1 MEDLNEL
8 DIWEAISKDP
18 KASHAAHLEKMDK
31 IREAAEKTAKEKKE
45 KAAEEKKKKEADEKK
60 EKGADATAEGGVQD
74 MVQGALTGGEN
85 PVEGLMEGLA
95 GAMPAVDPV
104 SLGIK
109 AAQLIEAQA
118 EKNAAMLAEDINA
131 TNEEREKTLKAAADL
146 MEQMKDTT
154 GEDLTAMQQITSKL
168 LQSVVAPVN
177 FRKTRMK
184 GFGERMGALEGM
196 SKDFSSVGMNTLKP
210 YDNFEALVA
219 GKFQFLLSI
228 DIAPL
233 HLKIFL
239 SHHSLT

>member
-18 KASHAAHLEKMDK
+18 EASHAAHLEKMDK

-45 KAAEEKKKKEADEKK
+45 KAAEEKKKKEAEEKK
-60 EKGADATAEGGVQD
+60 EIQD

-196 SKDFSSVGMNTLKP
+196 SKDFGSVGMNTLKP
-210 YDNFEALVA
+210 YDTYEALVA